1 MALIFSDIDYLDTGT
16 TRQYGSH
23 MTTNT
28 SLTARQQQVL
38 ELIRQQIDDCGYP
51 PTLRELARQ
60 LGVSGTLPVSKHL
73 EALERK
79 GYLTRSSAS
88 RGITLAGTGVGAVQL
103 PIAGTVRA
111 GALTPAIEDIQGYLA
126 IDRLQLH
133 GGTFLLRVAGD
144 SMINAAIKEGD
155 LALVRPQ
162 PTAHNREIVVAMVN
176 GEATL
181 KRFYREGD
189 TIRLQ
194 PENPNLLPI
203 ILREGDGEVSIVGK
217 VVAIFRSLE

>member
-1 MALIFSDIDYLDTGT
+1 
-16 TRQYGSH
+16 

-28 SLTARQQQVL
+28 PLTPRQQQVL
-38 ELIRQQIDDCGYP
+38 ELIRRQLDQQGYP
-51 PTLRELARQ
+51 PTLRELAHQ

-73 EALERK
+73 EALQRK
-79 GYLTRSSAS
+79 GYLTRSNNA
-88 RGITLAGTGVGAVQL
+88 RGITLTEATADSAVSV
-103 PIAGTVRA
+103 PVIGTVRA

-126 IDRLQLH
+126 VDRLQLH
-133 GGTFLLRVAGD
+133 GGTFFLRVRGD

-155 LALVRPQ
+155 LALIRPQ

-194 PENPNLLPI
+194 PENPNLRPI

-217 VVAIFRSLE
+217 VVAIFRNLE